1 MAYLVGPAALSRGRR
16 AIFGRVGLAV
26 VSSLMI
32 PASLGTKFDFD
43 IFLVVI
49 FRSPHFTLRNAVY
62 LRASLDDVCY
72 ALVTKAAL
80 TGFAAH
86 TTKPCIKRYASQTL
100 RTRKSNP
107 TRQIFNGTTIFAVTT
122 GCIRDARHRKDN

>member
-1 MAYLVGPAALSRGRR
+1 MAYLVGPAALEPGASGYFW
-16 AIFGRVGLAV
+16 ACGLAV

-49 FRSPHFTLRNAVY
+49 RSPHFTLRNAVY
-62 LRASLDDVCY
+62 LRASWDDVPTHF
-72 ALVTKAAL
+72 VTKAAL

-122 GCIRDARHRKDN
+122 GCIRDARHRKIS